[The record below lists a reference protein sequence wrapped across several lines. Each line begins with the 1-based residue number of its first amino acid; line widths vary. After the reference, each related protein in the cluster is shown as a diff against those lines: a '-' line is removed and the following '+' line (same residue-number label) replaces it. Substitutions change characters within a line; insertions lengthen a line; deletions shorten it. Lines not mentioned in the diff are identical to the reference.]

1 VKTTQASPLPP
12 PRKRFGQHFL
22 HDPAVV
28 ARIVAAIRPGPGRR
42 IVEIGPG
49 RGVLTRELLEAA
61 GELDVVEID
70 RDLARLLP
78 DQLGSPGPA
87 LRIHCVDVLKF
98 DLHALADAATPLE
111 VVGNL
116 PYNISSP
123 LLFHLLEQMD
133 CISQMVFMLQKEVVE
148 RIAAAPDSKAYGR
161 LSVMVQYHCRVEHL
175 FNVGPGAF
183 TPPPRVESAVL
194 RLQPAQRAAGATDR
208 RVLSELVRRAFSTRR
223 KTLRN
228 SLRDYCPES
237 MLAAAGIDP
246 QRRAE
251 TLSVEEFVRLAN
263 LKREQEAR
271 FM

>member
-1 VKTTQASPLPP
+1 MTAHPSRLPP

-28 ARIVAAIRPGPGRR
+28 ARIVAAIRPEPGRR

-49 RGVLTRELLEAA
+49 RGVLTRELLRAT

-70 RDLARLLP
+70 RDLARTLP
-78 DQLGSPGPA
+78 DQLDSGA
-87 LRIHCVDVLKF
+87 RVRIHCVDALKF
-98 DLHALADAATPLE
+98 DLHSLADSANPLD

-123 LLFHLLEQMD
+123 LLFHLLEQTD
-133 CISQMVFMLQKEVVE
+133 CIRQMVFMLQREVVE
-148 RIAAAPDSKAYGR
+148 RIAAPPDGKAYGR

-175 FNVGPGAF
+175 FNVGAGAF

-194 RLQPAQRAAGATDR
+194 RLTPAQRATATTDR
-208 RVLSELVRRAFSTRR
+208 LVLSEVVRRAFSTRR

-237 MLAAAGIDP
+237 MLSAAGIDP

-263 LKREQEAR
+263 LKSEQATR
-271 FM
+271 VM